1 MDWIAKFVEDPA
13 VLRLESRA
21 DRSGDEGDGDGDGED
36 DEDRED

>member
-21 DRSGDEGDGDGDGED
+21 DCSGDEED
-36 DEDRED
+36 DDEPGGDDREED